1 MPKQIITRWIS
12 DAKRHNRPPEVIKQ
26 LIIIQ
31 DMIFNDLLYTR
42 SQKIKS
48 TATNYLNKIE
58 QKAEGIYLD
67 DVKKLKK
74 YLDNQSDVV

>member
-1 MPKQIITRWIS
+1 MLKEIITRWIS

-31 DMIFNDLLYTR
+31 DMIFNDLLYTH

-48 TATNYLNKIE
+48 TATDYLNKIE

-67 DVKKLKK
+67 DVKKIKK
-74 YLDNQSDVV
+74 YLDNGANQV